1 MKLLLDSHVFL
12 WWLADD
18 SRLEDTAGS
27 EISDPESLVFVSAA
41 TIWELTIKAALGR
54 LESGNTDLVE
64 EITENG
70 FVELAITARHAEHA
84 GRLPRHHDDPFDRML
99 VAQAMVE
106 GLTCVTRDREFSKY
120 AVPTLW

>member
-1 MKLLLDSHVFL
+1 MRLLLDSHAFL

-18 SRLEDTAGS
+18 SRLKDVARR

-54 LESGNTDLVE
+54 LESGDTDLVE
-64 EITENG
+64 EIAENG
-70 FVELAITARHAEHA
+70 FVELSITARHAEKA

-106 GLTCVTRDREFSKY
+106 GLTCVTRDPEFSKY

>member
-1 MKLLLDSHVFL
+1 VRLLLDSHTFL

-18 SRLEDTAGS
+18 SRLKDGARRK
-27 EISDPESLVFVSAA
+27 ISDPESLVFVSAA

-54 LESGNTDLVE
+54 LESGDTDLVE
-64 EITENG
+64 EIGENG
-70 FVELAITARHAEHA
+70 FVELAITARHAEQA

-106 GLTCVTRDREFSKY
+106 GLTCVTRDPAFSKY
-120 AVPTLW
+120 AAPTLW